1 MAKKPP
7 VDPLTGPKLAV
18 TGRVVTMDDAF
29 RTLDRGTIYVE
40 HGGIVAVQDAA
51 QAPPAGFEA
60 TRAIDVRGTIFPGLI
75 ELHNHLAYNAL
86 SLWHVPRL
94 FTNRGQW
101 GGTPE
106 YQRLVTGPMKV
117 LGLTEDV
124 MPSLV
129 RYVEC
134 KCLVGGVTT
143 SQGIE
148 LFSNA
153 GARRYYRGIVR
164 NVEQTDEPDLPEAVT
179 RIADVDAKSPERFLA
194 RLKKQT
200 CLLLHLS
207 EGVDQTARKHFRA
220 LQLPAGEWA
229 ITSALAGIHC
239 AGLLNEDFRI
249 FGSRNAS
256 MVWSPMSNLLLY
268 GATSRVKSARANGVR
283 IGLGSDWAVSGSKNL
298 LGELKVA
305 RLASDEMD
313 TGFTDRDLVAMA
325 TRDAASILGWH
336 NVLGSLRPGARADLI
351 VADGTSGDPY
361 EALVRAAETDLSLV
375 MINGVPRFGI
385 MTLMTRLGATGE
397 RVSVGGRQ
405 RMLFMKQASADE
417 VVAGISLGQATRTLV
432 DALRRLPA
440 LASDLE
446 NSRSGPARAMAD
458 RIARSGPPI
467 WFLALDELEST
478 GSELRH
484 RLPGAQGAVT
494 GPRLGTAPNAR
505 AIPLS
510 QLVGP
515 MTLDPLTVADD
526 SKFLDRVE
534 AQTVLP
540 AYVRTN
546 LRDMY

>member
-7 VDPLTGPKLAV
+7 IDPLTGPKLAL
-18 TGRVVTMDDAF
+18 TGQVVTMDDTF
-29 RTLDRGTIYVE
+29 RTLDRGTVYLDL
-40 HGGIVAVQDAA
+40 GGIVAVQDAA
-51 QAPPAGFEA
+51 QSPPVGFEGTSA
-60 TRAIDVRGTIFPGLI
+60 VDVRGTIFPGLI

-134 KCLVGGVTT
+134 KCLVSGVTT

-164 NVEQTDEPDLPEAVT
+164 NVEQTDEADLPEAVT
-179 RIADVDAKSPERFLA
+179 RIADVDARSPERFLA

-200 CLLLHLS
+200 CFLLHLS

-220 LQLPAGEWA
+220 LQLPGGEWA
-229 ITSALAGIHC
+229 ITAALAGIHC

-249 FGSRNAS
+249 FGARDAS

-268 GATSRVKSARANGVR
+268 GATSRVKSARDNGVR

-305 RLASDEMD
+305 RLASDEMQA
-313 TGFTDRDLVAMA
+313 GFSDRDLVAMA
-325 TRDAASILGWH
+325 TRDAASILGWQ
-336 NVLGSLRPGARADLI
+336 NVLGSIRPGARADLI
-351 VADGTSGDPY
+351 VLDKTTDDPY
-361 EALVRAAETDLSLV
+361 KALVHAAETGISLV
-375 MINGVPRFGI
+375 MINGVPRFG
-385 MTLMTRLGATGE
+385 TTALMTRLGAEGE
-397 RVSVGGRQ
+397 RVQIGGRQ
-405 RMLFMKQASADE
+405 RMLFMKQESSDE
-417 VVAGISLGQATRTLV
+417 IVAGISLAKSKRTLV
-432 DALRRLPA
+432 DALRRLPE
-440 LASDLE
+440 LAGDLE
-446 NSRSGPARAMAD
+446 HSRTGPARAMTD
-458 RIARSGPPI
+458 RLTRSGPPV
-467 WFLALDELEST
+467 WFLALDELEPT
-478 GSELRH
+478 GSELRP
-484 RLPGAQGAVT
+484 RLPGTNGRES
-494 GPRLGTAPNAR
+494 GPQLGTAR
-505 AIPLS
+505 AVPLS

-526 SKFLDRVE
+526 SEFLDRVE

-540 AYVRTN
+540 EYVRSN
-546 LRDMY
+546 LRGMY

>member
-7 VDPLTGPKLAV
+7 IDPLSGPKLAL
-18 TGRVVTMDDAF
+18 TGRIVTMDDGF
-29 RTLDRGTIYVE
+29 RTLDRGTVYIE
-40 HGGIVAVQDAA
+40 LGGIVAIRDAA
-51 QAPPAGFEA
+51 QAPPAGFETA
-60 TRAIDVRGTIFPGLI
+60 RAIDVRGTIFPGLI

-179 RIADVDAKSPERFLA
+179 RIADVDARSPERFMA

-220 LQLPAGEWA
+220 LQLPDGEWA
-229 ITSALAGIHC
+229 ITQALAGIHC

-249 FGSRNAS
+249 FGGRNAS

-305 RLASDEMD
+305 RLASDGLN

-325 TRDAASILGWH
+325 TRDAASILGWQ
-336 NVLGSLRPGARADLI
+336 NVLGSLRPGARADMI
-351 VADGTSGDPY
+351 VADGTTGDPY

-375 MINGVPRFGI
+375 MINGVPRFGTT
-385 MTLMTRLGATGE
+385 TLMTALGATGE
-397 RVSVGGRQ
+397 RVTIGGRQ
-405 RMLFMKQASADE
+405 RMLFTDQASADE
-417 VVAGISLGQATRTLV
+417 IVAGISLGQAKRTMT

-505 AIPLS
+505 AVPLS

-526 SKFLDRVE
+526 DNFLDRVE

-540 AYVRTN
+540 EYVRSN
-546 LRDMY
+546 LKGMY

>member
-7 VDPLTGPKLAV
+7 VDPLTGPKLAL
-18 TGRVVTMDDAF
+18 TGQVVTMDDTF
-29 RTLDRGTIYVE
+29 RTLDRGTVYIDL
-40 HGGIVAVQDAA
+40 GGIVAVQNAA
-51 QAPPAGFEA
+51 QPPPAGFE
-60 TRAIDVRGTIFPGLI
+60 TTSAIDVRGAIFPGLI

-134 KCLVGGVTT
+134 KCLVSGVTT

-164 NVEQTDEPDLPEAVT
+164 NVEQTDEVDLPEAVT

-220 LQLPAGEWA
+220 LQLPGGEWA
-229 ITSALAGIHC
+229 ISSALAGIHC
-239 AGLLNEDFRI
+239 SGLLNEDFRI
-249 FGSRNAS
+249 FGGRDAS

-268 GATSRVKSARANGVR
+268 GATSRVKSARDNGVR

-305 RLASDEMD
+305 RLASDEMQ
-313 TGFTDRDLVAMA
+313 TGFSNRDLVAMA
-325 TRDAASILGWH
+325 TRDAASILGWQ
-336 NVLGSLRPGARADLI
+336 NALGSIRAGARADLI
-351 VADGTSGDPY
+351 VLDGTTDDPY
-361 EALVRAAETDLSLV
+361 KALVHAAETGISLV
-375 MINGVPRFGI
+375 MINGVPRFG
-385 MTLMTRLGATGE
+385 TTALMARLGADGE
-397 RVSVGGRQ
+397 RVTIGGRQ
-405 RMLFMKQASADE
+405 RMLFMKQESADE
-417 VVAGISLGQATRTLV
+417 IVAGISLAQSKRTLV
-432 DALRRLPA
+432 DALRRLPE
-440 LASDLE
+440 LAGDLE
-446 NSRSGPARAMAD
+446 NSRTGPARAMAD
-458 RIARSGPPI
+458 RLTRSGPPV

-478 GSELRH
+478 GSELRP
-484 RLPGAQGAVT
+484 RLPGANGRESGPQVGTGRAV
-494 GPRLGTAPNAR
+494 
-505 AIPLS
+505 PLS

-526 SKFLDRVE
+526 SEFLDRVE

-540 AYVRTN
+540 EFVRRK
-546 LRDMY
+546 LKEMY

>member
-1 MAKKPP
+1 MAKQPP
-7 VDPLTGPKLAV
+7 IDPLTGPKLAL
-18 TGRVVTMDDAF
+18 TGQVVTMDDTF
-29 RTLDRGTIYVE
+29 RTLARGTVYVD
-40 HGGIVAVQDAA
+40 HGGIVAVHEAA
-51 QAPPAGFEA
+51 QPPPAGFEA
-60 TRAIDVRGTIFPGLI
+60 TQAVDVGGTIFPGLI

-86 SLWHVPRL
+86 RLWHVPRL

-117 LGLTEDV
+117 LGLTEAV

-134 KCLVGGVTT
+134 KCLLSGVTT

-179 RIADVDAKSPERFLA
+179 RIADVDARDPERFFA

-220 LQLPAGEWA
+220 LQLRDGEWA
-229 ITSALAGIHC
+229 ITRALAGIHC
-239 AGLLNEDFRI
+239 AGLLNEDFRV
-249 FGSRNAS
+249 FGQREAS

-268 GATSRVKSARANGVR
+268 GATSRVKAARDHGVR

-336 NVLGSLRPGARADLI
+336 SILGSIRPGARADLI
-351 VADGTSGDPY
+351 VLDGTSSDPY
-361 EALVRAAETDLSLV
+361 KAIVNAPETGISLV
-375 MINGVPRFGI
+375 MINGVPRFG
-385 MTLMTRLGATGE
+385 TTALMTRLGAAGE
-397 RVSVGGRQ
+397 RLKVGGRQ
-405 RMLFMKQASADE
+405 RMLFMAQESADE
-417 VVAGISLGQATRTLV
+417 VVAGISLGQATSTLV
-432 DALRRLPA
+432 DAMHRLPD
-440 LASDLE
+440 LARDLE
-446 NSRSGPARAMAD
+446 NSRTGPARAMTD
-458 RIARSGPPI
+458 RLARSGPPI
-467 WFLALDELEST
+467 WFLALDELEPT

-494 GPRLGTAPNAR
+494 GPRLGPAPAAR
-505 AIPLS
+505 VIPLS
-510 QLVGP
+510 QLVSP

-526 SKFLDRVE
+526 SDFLDRVAE
-534 AQTVLP
+534 QTVLP
-540 AYVRTN
+540 EFVRRE
-546 LRDMY
+546 LGEMY

>member
-1 MAKKPP
+1 
-7 VDPLTGPKLAV
+7 
-18 TGRVVTMDDAF
+18 
-29 RTLDRGTIYVE
+29 
-40 HGGIVAVQDAA
+40 
-51 QAPPAGFEA
+51 
-60 TRAIDVRGTIFPGLI
+60 
-75 ELHNHLAYNAL
+75 
-86 SLWHVPRL
+86 
-94 FTNRGQW
+94 
-101 GGTPE
+101 
-106 YQRLVTGPMKV
+106 MKV
-117 LGLTEDV
+117 LGLTESV
-124 MPSLV
+124 MPALV

-220 LQLPAGEWA
+220 LQLPDGEWA
-229 ITSALAGIHC
+229 ISSALAGIHC

-249 FGSRNAS
+249 FGGRNAS

-325 TRDAASILGWH
+325 TRDAASILGWQ
-336 NVLGSLRPGARADLI
+336 NVLGSLRPGARADMI
-351 VADGTSGDPY
+351 VADGTAGDPY

-375 MINGVPRFGI
+375 MINGVPRFG
-385 MTLMTRLGATGE
+385 TTSLMTQLGASGE
-397 RVSVGGRQ
+397 RVTIGGRQ
-405 RMLFMKQASADE
+405 RMLFMKQPSADE
-417 VVAGISLGQATRTLV
+417 VVAGISLGQAKRTLV

-446 NSRSGPARAMAD
+446 NSRSGPARAMAE

-484 RLPGAQGAVT
+484 RLPGTQGAVT

-534 AQTVLP
+534 AQTILP
-540 AYVRTN
+540 AYVRTK
-546 LRDMY
+546 LKEMY

>member
-7 VDPLTGPKLAV
+7 VDPLTGPKLAL
-18 TGRVVTMDDAF
+18 TGQVVTMDETF
-29 RTLDRGTIYVE
+29 STRSRGTVYIDQ
-40 HGGIVAVQDAA
+40 GGIVAVHDAA
-51 QAPPAGFEA
+51 QPPPAGFEA
-60 TRAIDVRGTIFPGLI
+60 TRAVDVGGTIFPGLI

-101 GGTPE
+101 GATGE

-164 NVEQTDEPDLPEAVT
+164 NVEQTDEPNLPEAVT

-194 RLKKQT
+194 RLKKQS

-220 LQLPAGEWA
+220 LQLPSGEWA

-239 AGLLNEDFRI
+239 AGLLNEDFRV
-249 FGSRNAS
+249 FGQREAS

-268 GATSRVKSARANGVR
+268 GATSRVKSARQNGVR

-305 RLASDEMD
+305 RLASDAMD
-313 TGFTDRDLVAMA
+313 TGFSDRDLVAMA
-325 TRDAASILGWH
+325 TREAASILGWQ
-336 NVLGSLRPGARADLI
+336 NVLGSIQSGARADLI
-351 VADGTSGDPY
+351 VLNGTSSDPY
-361 EALVRAAETDLSLV
+361 KALVHAAETAISLV
-375 MINGVPRFGI
+375 MINGVPRFGTS
-385 MTLMTRLGATGE
+385 TLMTRLGADGE
-397 RVSVGGRQ
+397 RVSIGGRQ
-405 RMLFMKQASADE
+405 RMLFMKQESADE
-417 VVAGISLGQATRTLV
+417 VVSGISLGQAKRTLV
-432 DALRRLPA
+432 DALRRLPELAARPRKQPERSRAGHCRSPGAFRTAGLVPGARRAGGDGLRASPPPAGRARPRQRPGARDGARDA
-440 LASDLE
+440 LVA
-446 NSRSGPARAMAD
+446 ARRPD
-458 RIARSGPPI
+458 DARS
-467 WFLALDELEST
+467 
-478 GSELRH
+478 
-484 RLPGAQGAVT
+484 
-494 GPRLGTAPNAR
+494 
-505 AIPLS
+505 
-510 QLVGP
+510 
-515 MTLDPLTVADD
+515 ADG
-526 SKFLDRVE
+526 R
-534 AQTVLP
+534 
-540 AYVRTN
+540 R
-546 LRDMY
+546 

>member
-7 VDPLTGPKLAV
+7 VDPLTGPKQAL
-18 TGRVVTMDDAF
+18 TGRVVTMDDTF
-29 RTLDRGTIYVE
+29 RTLDRGTVYIE
-40 HGGIVAVQDAA
+40 LGGIVAVQDAA
-51 QAPPAGFEA
+51 QPAPAGFEN
-60 TRAIDVRGTIFPGLI
+60 TRAVDVKGTIFPGLI

-101 GGTPE
+101 GATGE

-117 LGLTEDV
+117 LGLTENV

-134 KCLVGGVTT
+134 KCLVSGVTT

-164 NVEQTDEPDLPEAVT
+164 NVEQTDEADLPEAVT
-179 RIADVDAKSPERFLA
+179 RIADVDARSPERFLA

-200 CLLLHLS
+200 CFLLHLS

-220 LQLPAGEWA
+220 LQLPGGEWA

-249 FGSRNAS
+249 FGARDAS

-268 GATSRVKSARANGVR
+268 GATSRVKSARDNGVR

-305 RLASDEMD
+305 RLASDDMRA
-313 TGFTDRDLVAMA
+313 GFSDRDLVAMA
-325 TRDAASILGWH
+325 TRDAASILGWQ
-336 NVLGSLRPGARADLI
+336 NVLGSLRPGARADLA
-351 VADGTSGDPY
+351 VLDGTAGDPY
-361 EALVRAAETDLSLV
+361 KALVHAAETGISLV
-375 MINGVPRFGI
+375 MINGVPRFG
-385 MTLMTRLGATGE
+385 TTALMTRLGAEGE
-397 RVSVGGRQ
+397 RVSIGGRQ
-405 RMLFMKQASADE
+405 RMLFLKQESADE
-417 VVAGISLGQATRTLV
+417 VVAGIPLAQSKRTLV

-440 LASDLE
+440 LASDLD
-446 NSRSGPARAMAD
+446 NSRTGPARAMAD
-458 RIARSGPPI
+458 RLTRSGPPV
-467 WFLALDELEST
+467 WFLALDEIEST
-478 GSELRH
+478 GSELRP
-484 RLPGAQGAVT
+484 RLPGANGRES
-494 GPRLGTAPNAR
+494 GPRVGSAR
-505 AIPLS
+505 TVPLS

-526 SKFLDRVE
+526 SEFLDRVE
-534 AQTVLP
+534 AQTILP
-540 AYVRTN
+540 AFVRTQ
-546 LRDMY
+546 LREMY

>member
-1 MAKKPP
+1 MAKKLPI
-7 VDPLTGPKLAV
+7 DPLAGPKLAL
-18 TGRVVTMDDAF
+18 TGQVVTMDDTF
-29 RTLDRGTIYVE
+29 RTLDRGTVYINQ
-40 HGGIVAVQDAA
+40 GGIVAVQDAA
-51 QAPPAGFEA
+51 QPPPAGFEG
-60 TRAIDVRGTIFPGLI
+60 TRAVDVRGAIFPGLI

-117 LGLTEDV
+117 LGLTEGV

-134 KCLVGGVTT
+134 KCLVSGVTT

-164 NVEQTDEPDLPEAVT
+164 NVEQTDEEGLPEAVT
-179 RIADVDAKSPERFLA
+179 RIADVDARSPERFLA

-200 CLLLHLS
+200 CFLLHLS

-220 LQLPAGEWA
+220 LQLPGGEWA

-249 FGSRNAS
+249 FGDREAS

-268 GATSRVKSARANGVR
+268 GATSRVKSARDNGVR

-305 RLASDEMD
+305 RLASDEMQA
-313 TGFTDRDLVAMA
+313 GFSDRDLVAMA
-325 TRDAASILGWH
+325 TRDAASILGWQ
-336 NVLGSLRPGARADLI
+336 NVLGSIRSGARADLI
-351 VADGTSGDPY
+351 VLDGTAGDPY
-361 EALVRAAETDLSLV
+361 KALVHAEETGISLV
-375 MINGVPRFGI
+375 MINGVPRFG
-385 MTLMTRLGATGE
+385 TTALMTRLGAEGE
-397 RVSVGGRQ
+397 RVRIGGRQ
-405 RMLFMKQASADE
+405 RMLFMKQESADE
-417 VVAGISLGQATRTLV
+417 VVAGISLAQSKRTLV
-432 DALRRLPA
+432 DALRRLPE
-440 LASDLE
+440 LAGDLE
-446 NSRSGPARAMAD
+446 NSRTGPARAMAD
-458 RIARSGPPI
+458 RLSRSGPPV
-467 WFLALDELEST
+467 WFLALDELEPT
-478 GSELRH
+478 GSELRP
-484 RLPGAQGAVT
+484 RLPGANGRES
-494 GPRLGTAPNAR
+494 GPQVGTAR
-505 AIPLS
+505 AVPLS
-510 QLVGP
+510 QLVSP

-526 SKFLDRVE
+526 SEFLDRVE
-534 AQTVLP
+534 AQTILP
-540 AYVRTN
+540 AFVRTN
-546 LRDMY
+546 LRNMY

>member
-1 MAKKPP
+1 MPKKPP
-7 VDPLTGPKLAV
+7 IDPLTGPKLAL
-18 TGRVVTMDDAF
+18 TGRVVTMDDTF
-29 RTLDRGTIYVE
+29 RTLDRGTVYIE
-40 HGGIVAVQDAA
+40 LGGIVAVQDAA
-51 QAPPAGFEA
+51 QPAPAGFEN
-60 TRAIDVRGTIFPGLI
+60 TRAVDVRGTIFPGLI

-101 GGTPE
+101 GATGE

-117 LGLTEDV
+117 LGLTESV

-134 KCLVGGVTT
+134 KCLVSGVTT

-164 NVEQTDEPDLPEAVT
+164 NVEQTDQADLPEAVT
-179 RIADVDAKSPERFLA
+179 RIADVDARSPERFLA

-220 LQLPAGEWA
+220 LQLPGGEWA

-249 FGSRNAS
+249 FGARDAS

-268 GATSRVKSARANGVR
+268 GATSRVKSARDNGVR

-305 RLASDEMD
+305 RLASDDMRA
-313 TGFTDRDLVAMA
+313 GFSDRDLVAMA
-325 TRDAASILGWH
+325 TRDAASILGWQ
-336 NVLGSLRPGARADLI
+336 NVLGSLRPGARADLA
-351 VADGTSGDPY
+351 VLDGTAGDPY
-361 EALVRAAETDLSLV
+361 KALVHAAETGISLV
-375 MINGVPRFGI
+375 MINGVPRFG
-385 MTLMTRLGATGE
+385 TTALMRRLGAEGE
-397 RVSVGGRQ
+397 RVSIGGRQ
-405 RMLFMKQASADE
+405 RMLFLKQESADE
-417 VVAGISLGQATRTLV
+417 VVADIPLAQSKRTLV

-446 NSRSGPARAMAD
+446 NSRTGPARAMAD
-458 RIARSGPPI
+458 RLTRSGPPV
-467 WFLALDELEST
+467 WFLALDEIEPT
-478 GSELRH
+478 GSELRP
-484 RLPGAQGAVT
+484 RLPGANGRAS
-494 GPRLGTAPNAR
+494 GPQVGSAR
-505 AIPLS
+505 AVPLS

-526 SKFLDRVE
+526 SEFLDKVE
-534 AQTVLP
+534 AQTILP
-540 AYVRTN
+540 AFVRAQ
-546 LRDMY
+546 LREMY

>member
-7 VDPLTGPKLAV
+7 VDPLTGPKLAL
-18 TGRVVTMDDAF
+18 TGQVVTMDETF
-29 RTLDRGTIYVE
+29 STRRRGTVYIDQ
-40 HGGIVAVQDAA
+40 GGIVAVHDAA
-51 QAPPAGFEA
+51 QPPPAGFEA
-60 TRAIDVRGTIFPGLI
+60 TRAVDVGGTIFPGLI

-101 GGTPE
+101 GGTDE

-164 NVEQTDEPDLPEAVT
+164 NVEQTDEPNLPEAVT
-179 RIADVDAKSPERFLA
+179 RIADVDARSPERFLA
-194 RLKKQT
+194 RLKKQS

-220 LQLPAGEWA
+220 LQLPSGEWA

-239 AGLLNEDFRI
+239 AGLLNEDFRV
-249 FGSRNAS
+249 FGQREAS

-268 GATSRVKSARANGVR
+268 GATSRVKSARENGVR

-305 RLASDEMD
+305 RLASDAMD
-313 TGFTDRDLVAMA
+313 TGFSDRDLVAMA
-325 TRDAASILGWH
+325 TREAASILGWQ
-336 NVLGSLRPGARADLI
+336 NVLGSIRSGARADLI
-351 VADGTSGDPY
+351 VLNGASSDPY
-361 EALVRAAETDLSLV
+361 KALVHAAETAISLV
-375 MINGVPRFGI
+375 MINGVPRFG
-385 MTLMTRLGATGE
+385 TSSLMTRLGADGE
-397 RVSVGGRQ
+397 RVSIGGRQ
-405 RMLFMKQASADE
+405 RMLFMKQESGDE
-417 VVAGISLGQATRTLV
+417 VVSGISLGQAKRTLV
-432 DALRRLPA
+432 DALRRLPD
-440 LASDLE
+440 LARDLE
-446 NSRSGPARAMAD
+446 SNRRGPARAMTD
-458 RIARSGPPI
+458 RLARSGPPI
-467 WFLALDELEST
+467 WFLALDELEAT

-484 RLPGAQGAVT
+484 RLPGAQGRVS
-494 GPRLGTAPNAR
+494 GPVLGTAR
-505 AIPLS
+505 ATPLS

-526 SKFLDRVE
+526 SDFLDRVK

-540 AYVRTN
+540 EYVRGN
-546 LRDMY
+546 LKDMY

>member
-7 VDPLTGPKLAV
+7 IDPLTGPKLAL
-18 TGRVVTMDDAF
+18 TGQVVTMDDTF
-29 RTLDRGTIYVE
+29 STLRRGTVYIDQ
-40 HGGIVAVQDAA
+40 GGIVAVHDAA
-51 QAPPAGFEA
+51 QPPPAGFEA
-60 TRAIDVRGTIFPGLI
+60 TRIVDVGGTIFPGLI

-86 SLWHVPRL
+86 RLWHVPRL

-117 LGLTEDV
+117 LGLTEHV

-164 NVEQTDEPDLPEAVT
+164 NVEQTDEDDLPEAVT

-194 RLKKQT
+194 RLKKQS

-220 LQLPAGEWA
+220 LQLASGEWA

-239 AGLLNEDFRI
+239 AGLLNEDFKV
-249 FGSRNAS
+249 FGQREAS

-268 GATSRVKSARANGVR
+268 GATSRVKSARDNGVR

-305 RLASDEMD
+305 RLASDAMD
-313 TGFTDRDLVAMA
+313 TGFSDRELVAMA
-325 TRDAASILGWH
+325 TCDAASILGWQK
-336 NVLGSLRPGARADLI
+336 VLGSIRRGARADVI
-351 VADGTSGDPY
+351 VLDGTPSDPY
-361 EALVRAAETDLSLV
+361 KALVNAAETDLSLV
-375 MINGVPRFGI
+375 MINGVPRFG
-385 MTLMTRLGATGE
+385 TTSLMTRLGAEGE
-397 RVSVGGRQ
+397 RVKVGGRQ
-405 RMLFMKQASADE
+405 RSLFMDQTSGDE
-417 VVAGISLGQATRTLV
+417 VVADISLGQAKTTLV
-432 DALRRLPA
+432 DALRRLPE

-446 NSRSGPARAMAD
+446 NSRTGPARAMVD
-458 RIARSGPPI
+458 RLTRSGPPV
-467 WFLALDELEST
+467 WFLALDELDST
-478 GSELRH
+478 GSELRP
-484 RLPGAQGAVT
+484 RLPGPEGRT
-494 GPRLGTAPNAR
+494 SGPRVGTER
-505 AIPLS
+505 TVPLS

-526 SKFLDRVE
+526 GDFLDRVA

-540 AYVRTN
+540 EYVRKN
-546 LRDMY
+546 LKGMY

>member
-7 VDPLTGPKLAV
+7 VDPLTGPKLAL
-18 TGRVVTMDDAF
+18 TGQVVTMDETF
-29 RTLDRGTIYVE
+29 STRSRGTVYIDQ
-40 HGGIVAVQDAA
+40 GGIVAVHDAA
-51 QAPPAGFEA
+51 QPPPAGFEA
-60 TRAIDVRGTIFPGLI
+60 TRSVDVGGTIFPGLI

-101 GGTPE
+101 GGTDE

-164 NVEQTDEPDLPEAVT
+164 NVEQTDEPNLPEAVT
-179 RIADVDAKSPERFLA
+179 RIADVDARSPERFLA
-194 RLKKQT
+194 RLKKQS

-220 LQLPAGEWA
+220 LQLPSGEWA

-239 AGLLNEDFRI
+239 AGLLNEDFRV
-249 FGSRNAS
+249 FGQREAS

-268 GATSRVKSARANGVR
+268 GATSRVKSARENGVR

-305 RLASDEMD
+305 RLASDAMD
-313 TGFTDRDLVAMA
+313 TGFSDRDLVAMA
-325 TRDAASILGWH
+325 TREAASILGWQ
-336 NVLGSLRPGARADLI
+336 NVLGSIRSGARADLI
-351 VADGTSGDPY
+351 VLNGTSSDPY
-361 EALVRAAETDLSLV
+361 KALVHAAETAISLV
-375 MINGVPRFGI
+375 MINGVPRFGTS
-385 MTLMTRLGATGE
+385 TLMTRLGADGE
-397 RVSVGGRQ
+397 RVSIGGRQ
-405 RMLFMKQASADE
+405 RMLFMKQESADE
-417 VVAGISLGQATRTLV
+417 VVSGISLGQAKRTLV
-432 DALRRLPA
+432 DALRRLPE
-440 LASDLE
+440 LAGDLE
-446 NSRSGPARAMAD
+446 NSRSGPARAISD
-458 RIARSGPPI
+458 RLARSGPPV
-467 WFLALDELEST
+467 WFLALDELEET
-478 GSELRH
+478 GSELRP
-484 RLPGAQGAVT
+484 RLPGAQGRGS
-494 GPRLGTAPNAR
+494 GPVLGTAR
-505 AIPLS
+505 ATPLS
-510 QLVGP
+510 RARRPDDARPADGRRRQQFPRPGRGADGP
-515 MTLDPLTVADD
+515 AG
-526 SKFLDRVE
+526 
-534 AQTVLP
+534 
-540 AYVRTN
+540 VR
-546 LRDMY
+546 

>member
-1 MAKKPP
+1 MPKKLPI
-7 VDPLTGPKLAV
+7 DLLTGPKLAL
-18 TGRVVTMDDAF
+18 TGRVVTMDDTF
-29 RTLDRGTIYVE
+29 RTLDRGTVYIE
-40 HGGIVAVQDAA
+40 LGGIVAVQDAA
-51 QAPPAGFEA
+51 QPAPAGFEN
-60 TRAIDVRGTIFPGLI
+60 TRAVDVKGTIFPGLI

-101 GGTPE
+101 GATDA

-117 LGLTEDV
+117 LGLTESV

-134 KCLVGGVTT
+134 KCLVSGVTT

-164 NVEQTDEPDLPEAVT
+164 NVEQTDEADLPEAVT
-179 RIADVDAKSPERFLA
+179 RIADVDARSPERFLA

-200 CLLLHLS
+200 CFLLHLS

-220 LQLPAGEWA
+220 LQLPGGEWA

-249 FGSRNAS
+249 FGARDAS

-268 GATSRVKSARANGVR
+268 GATSRVKSARDNGVR

-305 RLASDEMD
+305 RLASDDMRA
-313 TGFTDRDLVAMA
+313 GFSDRDLVAMA
-325 TRDAASILGWH
+325 TRDAASILGWQ
-336 NVLGSLRPGARADLI
+336 NVLGSLRAGARADLA
-351 VADGTSGDPY
+351 VLDGTAGDPY
-361 EALVRAAETDLSLV
+361 TALVHAAETGISLV
-375 MINGVPRFGI
+375 MINGVPRFG
-385 MTLMTRLGATGE
+385 TTALMRQLGAEGE
-397 RVSVGGRQ
+397 RVSIGGRQ
-405 RMLFMKQASADE
+405 RMLFLKQESADE
-417 VVAGISLGQATRTLV
+417 VVAGIPLAQSKRTLV

-440 LASDLE
+440 LASDLD
-446 NSRSGPARAMAD
+446 NSRTGPARAMAD
-458 RIARSGPPI
+458 RLTRSGPPV
-467 WFLALDELEST
+467 WFLALDEIEST
-478 GSELRH
+478 GSELRP
-484 RLPGAQGAVT
+484 RLPGANGRES
-494 GPRLGTAPNAR
+494 GPRVGSAR
-505 AIPLS
+505 AVPLS

-526 SKFLDRVE
+526 SEFLDRVE
-534 AQTVLP
+534 AQTILP
-540 AYVRTN
+540 AFVRKQ
-546 LRDMY
+546 LREMY

>member
-7 VDPLTGPKLAV
+7 VDPLAGPKLAL
-18 TGRVVTMDDAF
+18 TGQVVTMDDTF
-29 RTLDRGTIYVE
+29 STLGRGTVYIDQ
-40 HGGIVAVQDAA
+40 GGIVAVQDAA
-51 QAPPAGFEA
+51 QLPPVGFEA
-60 TRAIDVRGTIFPGLI
+60 TGRVDVRGTIFPGLI

-86 SLWHVPRL
+86 RLWHVPRL

-164 NVEQTDEPDLPEAVT
+164 NVEQTDEPNLPEAVT
-179 RIADVDAKSPERFLA
+179 RIADVDARSPERFLA
-194 RLKKQT
+194 RLLKQT

-207 EGVDQTARKHFRA
+207 EGVDPTARKHFRA
-220 LQLPAGEWA
+220 LQLASGEWA

-239 AGLLNEDFRI
+239 AGLLDEDFRV
-249 FGSRNAS
+249 FGRREAS

-268 GATSRVKSARANGVR
+268 GATSRVRSARDNGVR

-313 TGFTDRDLVAMA
+313 TGFSDRDLVAMA
-325 TRDAASILGWH
+325 TREAASILGWN
-336 NVLGSLRPGARADLI
+336 NVLGSIRAGARADLI
-351 VADGTSGDPY
+351 VLDGPSDDPY
-361 EALVRAAETDLSLV
+361 KALVHAAETAISLV
-375 MINGVPRFGI
+375 MINGVPRFG
-385 MTLMTRLGATGE
+385 TSALMTGLGAAGE
-397 RVSVGGRQ
+397 RVSIGGRQ
-405 RMLFMKQASADE
+405 RMLFMEQESGDE
-417 VVAGISLGQATRTLV
+417 VVAGISLGQAKRTLV
-432 DALRRLPA
+432 DALRRLPE

-446 NSRSGPARAMAD
+446 NSRSGPARAISD
-458 RIARSGPPI
+458 RLARSGPPI
-467 WFLALDELEST
+467 WFLALDELEPT

-484 RLPGAQGAVT
+484 RLPGAQGTGT
-494 GPRLGTAPNAR
+494 GPRIGTAR

-526 SKFLDRVE
+526 SDFLDRVA

-540 AYVRTN
+540 EYVRN
-546 LRDMY
+546 ELKDMY

>member
-1 MAKKPP
+1 LAKKSA
-7 VDPLTGPKLAV
+7 VDPLTGPKLAL
-18 TGRVVTMDDAF
+18 TGQVVTMDDTF
-29 RTLDRGTIYVE
+29 TTMRRGTVYIDQ
-40 HGGIVAVQDAA
+40 GGIVAVQEATRPA
-51 QAPPAGFEA
+51 PAGFENTSA
-60 TRAIDVRGTIFPGLI
+60 VDVGGTIFPGLI

-117 LGLTEDV
+117 LGLTEAV

-134 KCLVGGVTT
+134 KCLVAGVTT

-153 GARRYYRGIVR
+153 GARRYYRGIIR

-194 RLKKQT
+194 RLKKQS

-220 LQLPAGEWA
+220 LRLASGEWA

-239 AGLLNEDFRI
+239 AGLLAEDFRI
-249 FGSRNAS
+249 FGDRNAS

-268 GATSRVKSARANGVR
+268 GATSRVKSARENGVR

-305 RLASDEMD
+305 RLASDELQ
-313 TGFTDRDLVAMA
+313 TGFSDRDIVAMA
-325 TRDAASILGWH
+325 TRDAASILGWEQ
-336 NVLGSLRPGARADLI
+336 VLGSIRPGARADLI
-351 VADGTSGDPY
+351 VLDGTPDDPY
-361 EALVRAAETDLSLV
+361 RTLIGALETSLTLV
-375 MINGVPRFGI
+375 MINGVARFG
-385 MTLMTRLGATGE
+385 TSALMTKLGVTTQGE
-397 RVSVGGRQ
+397 RMTVGGRQ
-405 RMLFMKQASADE
+405 RMVFLDQPSADE
-417 VVAGISLGQATRTLV
+417 VVAGISVAQAKRTLV
-432 DALRRLPA
+432 DALKRLPA
-440 LASDLE
+440 LAGDLE
-446 NSRSGPARAMAD
+446 NGRTGPLRVFAD
-458 RIARSGPPI
+458 RLARPGPPV
-467 WFLALDELEST
+467 WFLALDEIEPT
-478 GSELRH
+478 GSELRP
-484 RLPGAQGAVT
+484 RLPGAAGRTT
-494 GPRLGTAPNAR
+494 GPSLATAR
-505 AIPLS
+505 AVPLS
-510 QLVGP
+510 QLVSP

-526 SKFLDRVE
+526 NEFLDRVE
-534 AQTVLP
+534 AQAVLP
-540 AYVRTN
+540 DYVRTR
-546 LRDMY
+546 LRAMY

>member
-7 VDPLTGPKLAV
+7 IDPLTGPKLAL
-18 TGRVVTMDDAF
+18 TGRVVTMDDDF
-29 RTLDRGTIYVE
+29 RHARPRHGLHRTQ
-40 HGGIVAVQDAA
+40 GGIVAVQDAA
-51 QAPPAGFEA
+51 QAAAGGLRDDA
-60 TRAIDVRGTIFPGLI
+60 RVDVGGTIFPGLI

-220 LQLPAGEWA
+220 LQLPDGEWA

-249 FGSRNAS
+249 FGGRNAS

-325 TRDAASILGWH
+325 TRDAASILGWQ
-336 NVLGSLRPGARADLI
+336 NVLGSLRPGARADMI
-351 VADGTSGDPY
+351 VVDGTSGDPY

-375 MINGVPRFGI
+375 MINGVPRFGTT
-385 MTLMTRLGATGE
+385 TLMTALGADGE
-397 RVSVGGRQ
+397 RVTIGGRQ
-405 RMLFMKQASADE
+405 RMLFMNQESADE
-417 VVAGISLGQATRTLV
+417 VVAGISLGQAKRTHDRCPAPAAGARERSREQPERPGTSDGRSHRALGTADLV
-432 DALRRLPA
+432 SGARRARIDRLRAPPPAAGRARRRQRSAPRDRTERPRRPA
-440 LASDLE
+440 LAARRPDDTRSADGRRRRQLPR
-446 NSRSGPARAMAD
+446 SRRSAD
-458 RIARSGPPI
+458 RAAR
-467 WFLALDELEST
+467 
-478 GSELRH
+478 
-484 RLPGAQGAVT
+484 
-494 GPRLGTAPNAR
+494 
-505 AIPLS
+505 
-510 QLVGP
+510 
-515 MTLDPLTVADD
+515 
-526 SKFLDRVE
+526 
-534 AQTVLP
+534 
-540 AYVRTN
+540 VRS
-546 LRDMY
+546 